1 MSNEKGLSLVEVMI
15 ALVVLLF
22 VSLALMQTALVS
34 IESNT
39 KNSLRDEA
47 VSIAEARMSEAK
59 QLTFTQSSTNL
70 LSDDVATKT
79 TTQAACPPGFW
90 STFQTQG
97 GVLVQRNIRNTTF
110 TFCTNRTVTEYGGD
124 GSLTTPDAVSRG
136 VTITVG
142 WMWKGDEYSHSLT
155 SMVERQ

>member
-47 VSIAEARMSEAK
+47 VSIAEGRMSEAK
-59 QLTFTQSSTNL
+59 QLTFTQTSTNL
-70 LSDDVATKT
+70 VNDGTGAGLTNTV
-79 TTQAACPPGFW
+79 CPPGYW
-90 STFQTQG
+90 STFGAT
-97 GVLVQRNIRNTTF
+97 GVLVTRTIKNTSYN
-110 TFCTNRTVTEYGGD
+110 FCTNRTVIEFGGD
-124 GSLTTPDAVSRG
+124 GSLSTPDAISRE

-142 WMWKGDEYSHSLT
+142 WMWKGDEYSHRLT
-155 SMVERQ
+155 SMVERK